1 MLLKTSLRTE
11 SGCCRRGNHDDVAPL
26 MVGHNRT
33 PFPPCPLLSE
43 RCTLLLTPRD
53 AQATLGFLHSAGQ
66 VKKRQPASEPPVTFL
81 YLALSL
87 YRDSFFV
94 SHIACVYIY
103 IHIYMYIYTFLLRA
117 LIPSLSLLLSL
128 SLVTLPPSPHV
139 ATHDPPSLP
148 QPPRP
153 FPTSRHPNYATQHR
167 GRRPTSSTSP
177 PPTSSY
183 SAPLLLLLP
192 PLYPPA
198 PSAARPQAQ
207 GNAGSLRIQTTEHEV
222 TTRQI

>member
-1 MLLKTSLRTE
+1 
-11 SGCCRRGNHDDVAPL
+11 
-26 MVGHNRT
+26 
-33 PFPPCPLLSE
+33 
-43 RCTLLLTPRD
+43 
-53 AQATLGFLHSAGQ
+53 
-66 VKKRQPASEPPVTFL
+66 
-81 YLALSL
+81 
-87 YRDSFFV
+87 
-94 SHIACVYIY
+94 
-103 IHIYMYIYTFLLRA
+103 MYIYTFLLRA

-128 SLVTLPPSPHV
+128 SLVTLPLSPHV

-192 PLYPPA
+192 PLCPPA
-198 PSAARPQAQ
+198 PSATRPQAQ

-222 TTRQI
+222 TTRQIWHFGTTLIRRCINFYTIVEIASTTWNLADSHVHRVS

>member
-26 MVGHNRT
+26 MVGHNRA

-43 RCTLLLTPRD
+43 RRTLLLAPRD

-103 IHIYMYIYTFLLRA
+103 THIYVYIHVS
-117 LIPSLSLLLSL
+117 PSCSYSFPIAASFSLARYAAPLSARS
-128 SLVTLPPSPHV
+128 
-139 ATHDPPSLP
+139 D
-148 QPPRP
+148 PRP
-153 FPTSRHPNYATQHR
+153 TV
-167 GRRPTSSTSP
+167 
-177 PPTSSY
+177 
-183 SAPLLLLLP
+183 
-192 PLYPPA
+192 
-198 PSAARPQAQ
+198 
-207 GNAGSLRIQTTEHEV
+207 V
-222 TTRQI
+222 TTATSTVPHLSPS

>member
-26 MVGHNRT
+26 MVGHNRA

-43 RCTLLLTPRD
+43 RRTLLLAPRD

-103 IHIYMYIYTFLLRA
+103 TYICIYTRFSFVLLFLPYRCFFLSRSLRC
-117 LIPSLSLLLSL
+117 PSLR
-128 SLVTLPPSPHV
+128 T
-139 ATHDPPSLP
+139 
-148 QPPRP
+148 
-153 FPTSRHPNYATQHR
+153 
-167 GRRPTSSTSP
+167 
-177 PPTSSY
+177 
-183 SAPLLLLLP
+183 
-192 PLYPPA
+192 
-198 PSAARPQAQ
+198 
-207 GNAGSLRIQTTEHEV
+207 
-222 TTRQI
+222 